1 MSSLFLLCLHVVCHV
16 VLFGDVVVEAMGDVV
31 KLVLRKATDEA
42 LVLHLS
48 RQRFLL
54 VSELTKCIDDQ
65 T

>member
-1 MSSLFLLCLHVVCHV
+1 MCHV
-16 VLFGDVVVEAMGDVV
+16 VLFGDVVVKAVGDMV

-42 LVLHLS
+42 LVLHLG
-48 RQRFLL
+48 RQCLLL